1 MVDSES
7 IVKNILGVSKERNN
21 KTLTK
26 KMYSDNDDDYNEY
39 DDEKDQEGLIMT
51 DLSKAKSEED
61 TKVQDTVNKEANENE
76 QMRNRAIK
84 NIIG

>member
-39 DDEKDQEGLIMT
+39 DDEKD
-51 DLSKAKSEED
+51 
-61 TKVQDTVNKEANENE
+61 
-76 QMRNRAIK
+76 
-84 NIIG
+84 